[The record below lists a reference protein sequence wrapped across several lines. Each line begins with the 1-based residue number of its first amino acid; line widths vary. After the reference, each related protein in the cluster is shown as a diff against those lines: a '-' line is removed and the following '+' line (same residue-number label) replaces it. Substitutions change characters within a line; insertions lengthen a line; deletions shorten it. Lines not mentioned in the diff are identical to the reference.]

1 VPKIRVLIC
10 DTVSE
15 KGVKMLCDAGFD
27 VTYNPKIT
35 AEELVKTIPDYEAVI
50 VRSRTKITS
59 DIISAGKRLKVI
71 GRAGAGLDNVDQKAA
86 GASKIKVYNTPD
98 ALTNAVSELVIGL
111 IISLSR
117 GICLGDAGV
126 KRGEWPKGGLL
137 GKEVRGK
144 TIGVV
149 GMGRIGR
156 RVAELADALGMEV
169 LYYDII
175 NIPNEVVKQ
184 FNLRF
189 RDVDTLLSESDF
201 VTIHVPLTPTT
212 KHFINK
218 ERISKMKKGS
228 YLINA
233 SRGAVIDEKALIN
246 ALNTGLLQGA
256 ALDVFEV
263 EPPGKSELTCH
274 PNVVCTPHI
283 GAQTVEAQ
291 EIAATGIAEK
301 IIEYFKTTHV
311 GKL

>member
-27 VTYNPKIT
+27 VTYTPKIT
-35 AEELVKTIPDYEAVI
+35 KEDLLTTIPDYEAVV
-50 VRSRTKITS
+50 VRSRTKVTREV
-59 DIISAGKRLKVI
+59 ISAAKQLKVI
-71 GRAGAGLDNVDQKAA
+71 GRAGAGLDNVDRKAA
-86 GASKIKVYNTPD
+86 EESNIKVYNTPD

-111 IISLSR
+111 ILSLSR

-126 KRGEWPKGGLL
+126 KRGEWPKSSLL
-137 GKEVRGK
+137 GKEVKGK
-144 TIGVV
+144 TLGVV
-149 GMGRIGR
+149 GLGRIGR
-156 RVAELADALGMEV
+156 RVAEIADALGMDV

-175 NIPNEVVKQ
+175 NIPDNVVKQ
-184 FNLRF
+184 LNIRF
-189 RDVDTLLSESDF
+189 RDIDTLLSESDF

-212 KHFINK
+212 KHFISREK
-218 ERISKMKKGS
+218 IAKMKKGA

-233 SRGAVIDEKALIN
+233 SRGAVLDEKALLD
-246 ALNTGLLQGA
+246 ALNAGHIQGA
-256 ALDVFEV
+256 ALDVFEI
-263 EPPGKSELTCH
+263 EPPGKNELTTH

-283 GAQTVEAQ
+283 GAQTLEAQ

-301 IIEYFKTTHV
+301 IIEYFKTTDV